1 MARIEST
8 PLRMIGAVL
17 VTCAVAAS
25 SLAFTYEL
33 THERIIEQ
41 ERIARE
47 KALQEVVS
55 DAVSFEEMDAD
66 IVEAADEAAG
76 ETPVLA
82 IFEAETESGV
92 SALGVVVAPRGY
104 GGPMQMVVGLDRDG
118 KVLGVSIITQNETPG
133 LGTKIL
139 SEEWF
144 LEQFTGWDGSDID
157 SAAKQFDAISGAT
170 KSSAGVRKGVIA
182 AGHAYEAVIAETEGG
197 S

>member
-1 MARIEST
+1 MVRVEST
-8 PLRMIGAVL
+8 PLRMITAVL

-33 THERIIEQ
+33 THERIAEQ

-47 KALQEVVS
+47 KALQEVMP
-55 DAVSFEEMDAD
+55 DAVSFHEMDST
-66 IVEAADEAAG
+66 IVESADEAAG

-82 IFEAETESGV
+82 IFEAETGSGA
-92 SALGVVVAPRGY
+92 SAIGILVAPRGY
-104 GGPMQMVVGLDRDG
+104 GGPMQMVVGVDRDG
-118 KVLGVSIITQNETPG
+118 KVLGVSIITQSETPG

-144 LEQFTGWDGSDID
+144 LEQFTEWDASDID
-157 SAAKQFDAISGAT
+157 QATKQFDAITGAT

-182 AGHAYEAVIAETEGG
+182 AGHAYEAVIVMMEGG

>member
-1 MARIEST
+1 MVRIEST
-8 PLRMIGAVL
+8 PLRMIVAVL

-33 THERIIEQ
+33 TRERIEEQ

-47 KALQEVVS
+47 KALQEVVV
-55 DAVSFEEMDAD
+55 DAVSFHELDSE

-82 IFEAETESGV
+82 VFEAEMGSGS
-92 SALGVVVAPRGY
+92 SAIGILVTPRGY

-118 KVLGVSIITQNETPG
+118 KVLGVSIITHDETPG
-133 LGTKIL
+133 LGTKVV

-144 LEQFTGWDGSDID
+144 LEQFSGWDGSDID

-182 AGHAYEAVIAETEGG
+182 AGHAYEAVIAEMEGG